1 MADKRMHAV
10 QDTDLHMNHVSK
22 CAICKSKK
30 NYVVLSGVRDNVL
43 HAVNYHGDIL
53 KCSECGHSFL
63 SPVISIEHLHFA
75 YKNYYTQNQENLPTE
90 SVGVF
95 AKYKE
100 YYSLKFK
107 NHTSKKG
114 RTLNIISLITPFSK
128 FFLARAVRFLEPSL
142 KSKPPTLL
150 DIGCGNGDFLI
161 RSNYCGYISTG
172 IDFDPRTID
181 IARSRGLDACVSEV
195 HSLSQSVTYNAI
207 TLSHVIE
214 HIADPVSLLEEIFK
228 RLKPGGYFYIATPN
242 FNSAGRRT
250 FGNDWRGCDVPRHM
264 HFFDSQVL
272 GRLLSDVGFTK
283 IHQVYDLQ
291 QSIGIIRSSLELKY
305 PSGVAFL
312 KLLSSIKLLL
322 QNRFYLKKNLDVIV
336 FKCHKPHD

>member
-1 MADKRMHAV
+1 MADKRMYAV
-10 QDTDLHMNHVSK
+10 QDTDLHMSHVSK

-30 NYVVLSGVRDNVL
+30 NYVVLSRVRDNVL

-90 SVGVF
+90 SVGIF

-107 NHTSKKG
+107 NHPSKKG
-114 RTLNIISLITPFSK
+114 GALNIISLITPFSK

-142 KSKPPTLL
+142 QSKPPTLL

-195 HSLSQSVTYNAI
+195 HSLSQSVTYSAI

-214 HIADPVSLLEEIFK
+214 HITDPVSLLEEIFK

-242 FNSAGRRT
+242 FNSAGRKV
-250 FGNDWRGCDVPRHM
+250 FGNDWRGCDAPRHM

-272 GRLLSDVGFTK
+272 RGLLSDVGFTK
-283 IHQVYDLQ
+283 IYQVYDLP
-291 QSIGIIRSSLELKY
+291 QSIGIIRSSFRLKY
-305 PSGVAFL
+305 PDGVSLFELA
-312 KLLSSIKLLL
+312 KSSIQLLK
-322 QNRFYLKKNLDVIV
+322 NRFYSPMNLEVVV
-336 FKCHKPHD
+336 FKCHKPN